1 MGWMWAV
8 AVLVV
13 LIGAG
18 MLIDRRRYRGLPV
31 PPELTGR
38 ARRRAIRQARAA
50 MGRSQTPPRDTGYEG
65 QRAGGDGAG

>member
-18 MLIDRRRYRGLPV
+18 MLIDLAGIAGCRSRR
-31 PPELTGR
+31 
-38 ARRRAIRQARAA
+38 
-50 MGRSQTPPRDTGYEG
+50 S
-65 QRAGGDGAG
+65 

>member
-18 MLIDRRRYRGLPV
+18 MLSTVAGISGCRSRR
-31 PPELTGR
+31 
-38 ARRRAIRQARAA
+38 
-50 MGRSQTPPRDTGYEG
+50 S
-65 QRAGGDGAG
+65 